1 MSEDHLSNEVSI
13 SAELTPTGVKAGAKS
28 RLVSA
33 IDRIAGG
40 LFDLVNV
47 PLERAAQKGRAK
59 TTTDT
64 KFIEALGEKML
75 EMLHSNP
82 EFAARAIEQTFK
94 IGIRR
99 EENKAAVI
107 TAALED
113 LRERPPTEEQNANP
127 QEELSEEFTTRLERY
142 AEDASTDP
150 LREKW
155 GRVLASEV
163 RNPGSM
169 IPRAMRIID
178 ELTPETAALF
188 ERLYTFGAGDLIV
201 RHLAGELS
209 FGDRQRLVSSEL
221 IDPPT
226 GQVQLS
232 FEGTEGRGLPIWLVG
247 IGSWAISIPKSFD
260 ANSLGHDQKKALI
273 QHEGKPVVPIYSLTP
288 AGAAIASILPSDHA
302 TVAMNIGRAA
312 SLQIGDTKVT
322 VLQPTS
328 SNQFMA
334 AAVFRSGIQV
344 SV

>member
-1 MSEDHLSNEVSI
+1 MAEDHLSNEVSI
-13 SAELTPTGVKAGAKS
+13 SAELTPNGVKAGAKS
-28 RLVSA
+28 RLISA
-33 IDRIAGG
+33 VDRIAGSI
-40 LFDLVNV
+40 FDLVNV

-59 TTTDT
+59 TATDT
-64 KFIEALGEKML
+64 KFIEALGEKRL

-82 EFAARAIEQTFK
+82 EFAAQVIEQTFK

-99 EENKAAVI
+99 EENKAAVV

-127 QEELSEEFTTRLERY
+127 QEELSEEFTTRFERY
-142 AEDASTDP
+142 AEDASTEQ

-155 GRVLASEV
+155 GRVLASEI

-188 ERLYTFGAGDLIV
+188 ERLYAYGAGDLIV

-209 FGDRQRLVSSEL
+209 FADRQNLVSSEL

-232 FEGTEGRGLPIWLVG
+232 IEGSEGGDIPIWMVG
-247 IGSWAISIPKSFD
+247 MGTWAVSIPRSFD
-260 ANSLGHDQKKALI
+260 ASSLGHDPKAALV
-273 QHEGKPVVPIYSLTP
+273 QHEGKPVIPIYSLTP
-288 AGAAIASILPSDHA
+288 AGTAIASILPTDYGA
-302 TVAMNIGRAA
+302 LAMKIGQAI
-312 SLQIGDTKVT
+312 SLQVGDVKVT
-322 VLQPTS
+322 VWRPH
-328 SNQFMA
+328 SNNRFIT
-334 AAVFRSGIQV
+334 AAVFRSGRQV
-344 SV
+344 SA

>member
-13 SAELTPTGVKAGAKS
+13 SAELTPTGVKAGANS

-40 LFDLVNV
+40 FFDLVNI

-59 TTTDT
+59 TATDT
-64 KFIEALGEKML
+64 KFIEALGEKRL

-94 IGIRR
+94 VGIRR
-99 EENKAAVI
+99 EENKAAVV

-127 QEELSEEFTTRLERY
+127 QEELSEEFTTRFERY
-142 AEDASTDP
+142 AEDASTDQ

-163 RNPGSM
+163 RKPGSM
-169 IPRAMRIID
+169 VPRAMRIID
-178 ELTPETAALF
+178 ELTPEIAALF
-188 ERLYTFGAGDLIV
+188 ERLYTSGAGDMIV

-209 FGDRQRLVSSEL
+209 FEDSQRLVSSEL
-221 IDPPT
+221 IDSPS
-226 GQVQLS
+226 GQVRLS
-232 FEGTEGRGLPIWLVG
+232 IEGTEGVDVPIWLAG
-247 IGSWAISIPKSFD
+247 IGTWAVSIPKSF
-260 ANSLGHDQKKALI
+260 NVSSLGHDQKAAVI
-273 QHEGKPVVPIYSLTP
+273 QHDGKPVIPIYSLTP
-288 AGAAIASILPSDHA
+288 AGAAIASILPSDHGS
-302 TVAMNIGRAA
+302 VAMNIGRAI
-312 SLQIGDTKVT
+312 SLQIGDVKVT

-328 SNQFMA
+328 TNRFIA
-334 AAVFRSGIQV
+334 AAIFRSGSQV
-344 SV
+344 SA